1 LTTKIKQNGAR
12 YSSSGK
18 YCPITFDFDRLVW
31 RVNKSKKIKDNI
43 ILNLQVSVVTP
54 QKRCVFQKKSTHAI
68 YPKGITCFFP
78 RQKKTYDQINRLA
91 KETVFRC
98 KKSNGKKN
106 GQQCNQK
113 KKLRKTIRFKKF
125 GSPRNKI
132 FLSHTLAR
140 EPPLQKNQTSQKR
153 PFRSASEAVRH
164 AP

>member
-1 LTTKIKQNGAR
+1 
-12 YSSSGK
+12 
-18 YCPITFDFDRLVW
+18 
-31 RVNKSKKIKDNI
+31 
-43 ILNLQVSVVTP
+43 VTP

-113 KKLRKTIRFKKF
+113 RNCAKQSASKNSVPRAIKYFCHIPLRENPRFKKIRRARSVRS
-125 GSPRNKI
+125 GPRQRRCAMHHE
-132 FLSHTLAR
+132 SGTAR
-140 EPPLQKNQTSQKR
+140 WGQRRRASTATTTRAAQT
-153 PFRSASEAVRH
+153 AA
-164 AP
+164 APQPHRQPAQYRARR